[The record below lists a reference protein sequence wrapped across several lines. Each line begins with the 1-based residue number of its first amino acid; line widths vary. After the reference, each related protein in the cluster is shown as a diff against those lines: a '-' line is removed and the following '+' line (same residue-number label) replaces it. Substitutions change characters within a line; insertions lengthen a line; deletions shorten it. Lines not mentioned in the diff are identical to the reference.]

1 MPPQRTAAIEE
12 AIHSVPDKIAWTTYS
27 ASGAAVIGGITLTD
41 WLALG
46 GFCIALISAIYNI
59 WHKRELR
66 KIAMAS
72 RIVAIDRED

>member
-1 MPPQRTAAIEE
+1 MPPQRTAAIE
-12 AIHSVPDKIAWTTYS
+12 AIQSVPDKIAWITYS

-46 GFCIALISAIYNI
+46 GFCVAMLSAIYNV

-66 KIAMAS
+66 KIARES
-72 RIVAIDRED
+72 HIVALDRED